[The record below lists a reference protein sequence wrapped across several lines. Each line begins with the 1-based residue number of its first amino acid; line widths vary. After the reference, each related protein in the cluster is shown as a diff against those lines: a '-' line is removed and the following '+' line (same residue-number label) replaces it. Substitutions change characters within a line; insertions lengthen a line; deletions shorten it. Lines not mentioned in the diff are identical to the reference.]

1 MDLEDLNLNVLRKIK
16 IEEKS
21 FSRSRKTTIKFL
33 KKKFKIF
40 EFPTKEN
47 PRIYGKSV
55 NPPIKSGIG
64 YIIL

>member
-1 MDLEDLNLNVLRKIK
+1 MLYFKTRNYNHNFIHLNNFL
-16 IEEKS
+16 
-21 FSRSRKTTIKFL
+21 L

-64 YIIL
+64 HIILIIKEFFKK